1 MPAIEGD
8 RKYLGAN
15 LLGEP
20 QKTSRPHDV
29 VANT

>member
-1 MPAIEGD
+1 
-8 RKYLGAN
+8 YLGAY

-20 QKTSRPHDV
+20 QNTSRPHDV